1 MVFNLADCFE
11 RIVDAVPDNTALV
24 CADRRLTYREL
35 DERANRLAH
44 HLIEADVGPGDHVG
58 IQAYNCVEWME
69 TFVAAFK
76 LRAAA
81 ININFRYTDDELRY
95 VFDDADL
102 KLLVHGPDFDPPF
115 DGPKL
120 EIGDDYEKAL
130 AAASPERD
138 FAERSGDDL
147 YVIYTGGTTGYPK
160 GVMWRHEDAFFA
172 IFGGGNYAGEPVA
185 SEEQLEENAR
195 NQEGQL
201 VYLITP
207 PLMHGAG
214 QWVTF
219 GAGFMQANQVVL
231 LDGARFDPEKTF
243 DLVDAEGANSIAIV
257 GDAMGRPLV
266 QALEEHPDR
275 WDLSTLFVLGS
286 GGAPLS
292 PYVKQRFA
300 ELLPDCMVLDSFGAS
315 ETGYQGRATEGR
327 RFEVGPDCTVLDE
340 DTHEPIEPGS
350 GKVGMLAQAGRIPL
364 GYYKDE
370 EKTKRTF
377 VGSQGKRWALP
388 GDLATV
394 EEDGTINLLGRGSA
408 CINSGGEK
416 IYPEEVEDTLK
427 EHPAVFDVLVVGAPD
442 ERWGETVTAV
452 VQPREGSTPTLE
464 ELQEHVRARLAGY
477 KVPRR
482 LYVVDRV
489 GRQPS
494 GKPDYPWA
502 RDLVRTQDPTET

>member
-1 MVFNLADCFE
+1 
-11 RIVDAVPDNTALV
+11 
-24 CADRRLTYREL
+24 
-35 DERANRLAH
+35 
-44 HLIEADVGPGDHVG
+44 
-58 IQAYNCVEWME
+58 
-69 TFVAAFK
+69 
-76 LRAAA
+76 
-81 ININFRYTDDELRY
+81 
-95 VFDDADL
+95 
-102 KLLVHGPDFDPPF
+102 
-115 DGPKL
+115 
-120 EIGDDYEKAL
+120 
-130 AAASPERD
+130 
-138 FAERSGDDL
+138 
-147 YVIYTGGTTGYPK
+147 
-160 GVMWRHEDAFFA
+160 MWRHEDAFFA

-219 GAGFMQANQVVL
+219 GAGFMQANKVVL
-231 LDGARFDPEKTF
+231 LDGARFDAEKTF

-266 QALEEHPDR
+266 QTLEEHPDR

-300 ELLPDCMVLDSFGAS
+300 ELLPNCMVLDSFGAS

-340 DTHEPIEPGS
+340 ETHEPIEPGS
-350 GKVGMLAQAGRIPL
+350 EKVGMLAQAGRIPL

-377 VGSQGKRWALP
+377 VESQGKRWALP
-388 GDLATV
+388 GDLAIV
-394 EEDGTINLLGRGSA
+394 EEDGTITLLGRGSA

-452 VQPREGSTPTLE
+452 VQPGEGATPTLE
-464 ELQEHVRARLAGY
+464 ELQEHVRAHLAGY

-482 LYVVDRV
+482 LYVVEKV

-502 RDLVRTQDPTET
+502 RELVRNEAPTEA